1 MGDSI
6 LLGLREHKMSHRRS
20 LKVCY
25 FLGVRI
31 ADMKHYTV
39 PLLMKQTQRIILR
52 IGTNDAPFL
61 TPENM
66 FKELKELQDFILKF
80 LPHFKLIFSTPLIR
94 TYKSNA
100 NEKNKKLIVSKR
112 HSLTVYITRKFQTII

>member
-1 MGDSI
+1 
-6 LLGLREHKMSHRRS
+6 
-20 LKVCY
+20 
-25 FLGVRI
+25 
-31 ADMKHYTV
+31 MKHYTV
-39 PLLMKQTQRIILR
+39 PLLMKQTQRIILH

-112 HSLTVYITRKFQTII
+112 HSLTVYITRKLQTII